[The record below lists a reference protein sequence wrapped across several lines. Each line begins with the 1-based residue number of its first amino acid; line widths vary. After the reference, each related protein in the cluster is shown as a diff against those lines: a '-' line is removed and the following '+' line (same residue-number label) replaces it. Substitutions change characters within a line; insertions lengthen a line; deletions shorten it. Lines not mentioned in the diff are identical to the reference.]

1 MKPFTVVF
9 TGGGSGGHVTPN
21 FALIDYLKKICP
33 DINIHYIG
41 SNGIE
46 KTLVTPEKA
55 IFHEITARGF
65 SRDKSEF
72 LKNFAVPFSLI
83 KSVRQSV
90 NILKNIRPDVVFS
103 KGGYVAL
110 PVVIAAKKLGIR
122 AIIHESDMSVG
133 LANKISKIYAD
144 ICLSSFPLLDKK
156 FICVGSPL
164 NQKIYT
170 ANKTKSKNYFNLG
183 NSKKILLITGG
194 SLGAE
199 FLNEFVKTN
208 FENLTKK
215 FNLILICG
223 KGKKLNI
230 KNDKNFYQ
238 TEYTVNMP
246 VFYAAADLCLTRGGS
261 NTLCELSVLGIPFVC
276 VPLLRSGRGEQRQ
289 NAEFFST
296 KGHGVILD
304 EKNLDIKN
312 FLSLSSSLK
321 TKSGTSFDGTKLIC
335 EYILGK

>member
-9 TGGGSGGHVTPN
+9 TGGGSGGHVIPN

-33 DINIHYIG
+33 NLEIHYIG
-41 SNGIE
+41 SSGIE
-46 KTLVTPEKA
+46 KTLVTFEKA

-65 SRDKSEF
+65 IREKSKF
-72 LKNFAVPFSLI
+72 FKNFAVPFSFI
-83 KSVRQSV
+83 KSVNQSV
-90 NILKNIRPDVVFS
+90 DILKNIRPDVIFS

-110 PVVIAAKKLGIR
+110 PVVAAAKKLGIR
-122 AIIHESDMSVG
+122 SIIHESDMSVG

-144 ICLSSFPLLDKK
+144 VCLSSFPLSDKK
-156 FICVGSPL
+156 FISVGSPL
-164 NQKIYT
+164 NQKIYDIDR
-170 ANKTKSKNYFNLG
+170 TKAKNYFNLDS
-183 NSKKILLITGG
+183 SKKTLLVTGG

-215 FNLILICG
+215 FNLIVICG

-230 KNDKNFYQ
+230 KNNKNFYQ
-238 TEYTVNMP
+238 TEYTVDMP
-246 VFYAAADLCLTRGGS
+246 LFYAAADLCLTRGGS

-276 VPLLRSGRGEQRQ
+276 VPLLRSSRGEQKQ
-289 NAEFFST
+289 NAEYFSA
-296 KGHGVILD
+296 KGHGAILN

-312 FLSLSSSLK
+312 FLSLSSFLK
-321 TKSGTSFDGTKLIC
+321 SKPDTSFDGTKLIC